1 MNEKNYA
8 NDYLSLQFYSIGGKW
23 GYAIIRLQDS
33 NKELKVRLVKAK
45 KLDDFPVTKK
55 YTWEEVPVE
64 HIKNLSQVQKINFK
78 PTDNFQIIANKI
90 LEELDKIKQLK
101 EDRER
106 EAESS
111 DPPE

>member
-1 MNEKNYA
+1 MSEKNYA
-8 NDYLSLQFYSIGGKW
+8 SDYLSLQFYSIGGKW

-45 KLDDFPVTKK
+45 KLDDFPATKK

-64 HIKNLSQVQKINFK
+64 YIKNLSQVQKINFK

-111 DPPE
+111 EPPE